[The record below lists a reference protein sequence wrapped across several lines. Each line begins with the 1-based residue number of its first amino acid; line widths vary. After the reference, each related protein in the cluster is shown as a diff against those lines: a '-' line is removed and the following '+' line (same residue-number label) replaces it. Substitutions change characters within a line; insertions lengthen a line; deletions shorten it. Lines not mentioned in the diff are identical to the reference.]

1 MTETIGFI
9 GLGKMGEPMAG
20 HFLEAGHK
28 LIVCDV
34 RDEAVAALVGRGATT
49 AKSLAAVASQAR
61 TIIVSLPTPD
71 IVKDVAL
78 GSNGIV
84 AGGAV
89 KNFIDLST
97 SGPDMAREIAA
108 GLAVR
113 GIGFV
118 DSPVSG
124 GVAGALAG
132 TLAVMVAC
140 TDELFANY
148 SPLLDA
154 IGNVF
159 HVGTETGQ

>member
-1 MTETIGFI
+1 MTETVGFI

-20 HFLEAGHK
+20 HILEAGHK

-34 RDEAVAALVGRGATT
+34 RDEAVAALVGHGATT
-49 AKSLAAVASQAR
+49 AKSPAAVASQAR
-61 TIIVSLPTPD
+61 TIIVSL
-71 IVKDVAL
+71 VKDVAL
-78 GSNGIV
+78 GSNRIV

-118 DSPVSG
+118 DFPVSG

-132 TLAVMVAC
+132 TLAVMAAC
-140 TDELFANY
+140 SDELFANY
-148 SPLLDA
+148 SSLDA